1 MAIKYSKIS
10 FVFIPD
16 IIKQPVRI
24 LGGKYK
30 WIIFPRQSFY
40 DRKVSS
46 SFQVGVGTMRTLG
59 LSTVFKFLPLYR

>member
-16 IIKQPVRI
+16 IIKPPVRI
-24 LGGKYK
+24 HGGSYK

-46 SFQVGVGTMRTLG
+46 SFEVGAGIKLKSG
-59 LSTVFKFLPLYR
+59 LSLVF